1 MGKMVLDLDKG
12 KMYKK
17 CIIIFS
23 SKNSKK
29 TQAPKNVL
37 NKSWRI
43 SSNTTLI
50 RVKIDV
56 SSYNLKVNTY
66 H

>member
-37 NKSWRI
+37 NKSWRF
-43 SSNTTLI
+43 SSNTTPI